1 MNQTKKIETV
11 APVASKSLKV
21 KVDVR
26 AGRIGQL
33 AGIQARPLGAI
44 SLVRTY

>member
-21 KVDVR
+21 KVDV
-26 AGRIGQL
+26 L
-33 AGIQARPLGAI
+33 
-44 SLVRTY
+44 SLIHI